1 MAPSALNLE
10 NFLASAGNISLAGS
24 FIYIALTLA
33 IVVGV
38 LAAAKKSFGERIF
51 KKWPAQAVEQV
62 YLFVENL
69 CVGTI
74 GPHGHK
80 YIPMI
85 MTFWLMIFVGNMLAL
100 FMPTS
105 PTADLSF
112 NLAMAL
118 IAIGYVQWE
127 GIKAH
132 GFWGHMK
139 HFAGPKLGGVI
150 AIIVTP
156 LIFAIEIISE
166 LMKNLSLSLR
176 LFGNIDGGHQAAE
189 AMNPVLGNFF
199 GAWGYYVPLGSFLMP
214 IKALTVVVQ
223 ALIFCLL
230 TCVYLSLVTGHGD
243 EHDEHAHA
251 EPAHAH

>member
-1 MAPSALNLE
+1 MAVCAFNPDNL
-10 NFLASAGNISLAGS
+10 LASAGNISLLGS
-24 FIYIALTLA
+24 FVYIGLTVAIVLA
-33 IVVGV
+33 ILG
-38 LAAAKKSFGERIF
+38 AAKKSFGERIF
-51 KKWPAQAVEQV
+51 KTWPAQAVEQV

-69 CVGTI
+69 CIGTI

-80 YIPMI
+80 YVPMI
-85 MTFWLMIFVGNMLAL
+85 MTFWLVIFVGNTLAL

-118 IAIGYVQWE
+118 IAVGYVQWE

-132 GFWGHMK
+132 GLGGHLK
-139 HFAGPKLGGVI
+139 HFAGPKLGGFI
-150 AIIVTP
+150 ALIVTP
-156 LIFAIEIISE
+156 LIFTIEIVSE

-189 AMNPVLGNFF
+189 AMNHIGE
-199 GAWGYYVPLGSFLMP
+199 GAYIPIGAFLLP
-214 IKALTVVVQ
+214 IKLLTVIVQ

-243 EHDEHAHA
+243 EHGEHGHG

>member
-1 MAPSALNLE
+1 MALSALHLNSL
-10 NFLASAGNISLAGS
+10 LASAGNISLLGS

-51 KKWPAQAVEQV
+51 KTWPAQAVEQV

-74 GPHGHK
+74 GPHGRK

-85 MTFWLMIFVGNMLAL
+85 MTFWLMIFVGNTLAL

-132 GFWGHMK
+132 GFLGHMK

-150 AIIVTP
+150 ALFVTP
-156 LIFAIEIISE
+156 LIFCIEIISE

-189 AMNPVLGNFF
+189 AMNHIGE
-199 GAWGYYVPLGSFLMP
+199 GAYIPLGAFLLP
-214 IKALTVVVQ
+214 IKALTVIVQ

-243 EHDEHAHA
+243 DHGDHAHG
-251 EPAHAH
+251 EPAPAH